1 MRIRGVPASVLAEAL
16 LLYAGRRVRTPD
28 HYFRRLLAEPSGR
41 LEPTAEE
48 RRAALV
54 AQGLLRRLGV
64 RCLRRSAVA
73 TEMLRRRGVAA
84 KITVSVATGRPGDA
98 HAEVEVGGT
107 PLLPHDPARVVL
119 R

>member
-1 MRIRGVPASVLAEAL
+1 VRIRGAPASVVVEAL

-28 HYFRRLLAEPSGR
+28 HYFRLLLAEQAGR

-54 AQGLLRRLGV
+54 AQGVLRRIGV

-84 KITVSVATGRPGDA
+84 RIRLSVATRRPADA
-98 HAEVEVGGT
+98 HAEVEVNGT
-107 PLLPHDPARVVL
+107 PLRPHDPARVVL